1 MGVVIGKSNYVLPK
15 FCPSQP
21 GLAGI
26 AWQGY
31 SDFRIL
37 TFGEIQGEIN
47 FHMFISTG
55 NWIASS
61 MKRRK
66 DREKI
71 FPSIKNLGL
80 LVYSIF

>member
-37 TFGEIQGEIN
+37 TFGEI
-47 FHMFISTG
+47 
-55 NWIASS
+55 
-61 MKRRK
+61 
-66 DREKI
+66 
-71 FPSIKNLGL
+71 
-80 LVYSIF
+80 